1 MTVYGIKNK
10 SEILISVL
18 NSLERNANITAV
30 YPGSIARAFAE
41 AFSSEVSDLYE
52 SLKYTISQTN
62 LSTASGRSLDLIG
75 DLYGIPRKSVTD
87 IVAQERQTYNIEF
100 FLDKP
105 HSTDVLVPN
114 GTLVYN
120 DVSNFATKQYSYQ
133 LAGDVIIPTGSL
145 RAYGIVKPNFVD
157 NSHVAAVN
165 TLTKHNF
172 IAPPTVIV
180 FCNNPKEV
188 YSNISA
194 ESDGS
199 YRRRIMASMKSRVA
213 GTAES
218 VRFAALAV
226 KGVRDVR
233 IRQASYGIG
242 SCDVII
248 IPEVSS
254 AVKALPEAIL
264 AAIMEVK
271 PVGVRFNVRIAEKVA
286 VSVSAILTI
295 PQGNSDNV
303 ITGILNQ
310 ADLFARRYLNSL
322 TVGDPVSISEL
333 ERQIKLSSDI
343 IRGVTF
349 TSLSADGRELP
360 LKDFSSNSIMEYFV
374 AGNISFSSAI
384 IGSSNY

>member
-1 MTVYGIKNK
+1 MAVYGIKNK

-18 NSLERNANITAV
+18 NSLERNANVTAV

-100 FLDKP
+100 ILDKP
-105 HSTDVLVPN
+105 HSTDVTVLA

-120 DVSNFATKQYSYQ
+120 DVSNFTTKQYSYQ
-133 LAGDVIIPTGSL
+133 LVGDVIIPTGSL
-145 RAYGIVKPNFVD
+145 RAYGVVKPNFVD

-172 IAPPTVIV
+172 IAPATVIV

-194 ESDGS
+194 ESDIS

-242 SCDVII
+242 SCDVIVV
-248 IPEVSS
+248 PEVSS

-264 AAIMEVK
+264 TAILEVK

-303 ITGILNQ
+303 IAGILNQ

-322 TVGDPVSISEL
+322 TVGDLVSISEL

-360 LKDFSSNSIMEYFV
+360 LKDFSSNSVMEYFV
-374 AGNISFSSAI
+374 AGNISLSSAI

>member
-100 FLDKP
+100 FLDKA
-105 HSTDVLVPN
+105 HSTDVLIPA
-114 GTLVYN
+114 GTLTYN
-120 DVSNFATKQYSYQ
+120 DVSNFTTKQYSYE

-213 GTAES
+213 GTSES

-242 SCDVII
+242 SCDVIV

-264 AAIMEVK
+264 TAILEVK
-271 PVGVRFNVRIAEKVA
+271 PVGVRFNVRIAEKIA
-286 VSVSAILTI
+286 ISVSAVLTL

-303 ITGILNQ
+303 ISGVINQ

-322 TVGDPVSISEL
+322 TVGDSVSITEL

-349 TSLSADGRELP
+349 VSMSADGRELP
-360 LKDFSSNSIMEYFV
+360 LKDFASNSVMEYFV
-374 AGNISFSSAI
+374 AGNISLSSAI